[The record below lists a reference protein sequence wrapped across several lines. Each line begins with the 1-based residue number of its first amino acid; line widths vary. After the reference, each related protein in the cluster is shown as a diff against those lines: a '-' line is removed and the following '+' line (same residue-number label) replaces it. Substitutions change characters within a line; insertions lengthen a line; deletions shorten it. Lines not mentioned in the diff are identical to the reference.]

1 MLFGQYCM
9 RLDLHEYV
17 HIDKLILVLHLYLI
31 RYEVHTIAL
40 VYCNEVNLCFK
51 SYLQLVIFSCYR
63 G

>member
-1 MLFGQYCM
+1 M

-31 RYEVHTIAL
+31 RYELHTIAL
-40 VYCNEVNLCFK
+40 AYCNEVNLCFK
-51 SYLQLVIFSCYR
+51 SYHQLVIFSCYR